1 MKFSRHCAHQR
12 RNSSA
17 LTRVE
22 CSLSAHCLETD
33 EGISRKGG
41 NYLHFQKQGVGRV
54 AQGDRKVWER
64 FFLLPLAQEMER
76 EKSESDREEA
86 KASGEPAALPEPN
99 SEFVLVEHCCLS
111 FSPRPVASG
120 LSSRANIFLCITGKI
135 GPTD

>member
-1 MKFSRHCAHQR
+1 M
-12 RNSSA
+12 
-17 LTRVE
+17 
-22 CSLSAHCLETD
+22 
-33 EGISRKGG
+33 
-41 NYLHFQKQGVGRV
+41 QGVGRV

-86 KASGEPAALPEPN
+86 KASGEPAALPGPN
-99 SEFVLVEHCCLS
+99 FEFVLVEHCSLS

-120 LSSRANIFLCITGKI
+120 LSSPANIFLCIPGKV